1 MHKEAIS
8 QINED
13 IKRTKRA
20 IISLGCSFV
29 RGHGAIDDSIYRNY
43 TYNVTKGSGVVTWD
57 TKNVQ
62 SLVKE
67 FPDIKITFQGT
78 LDFYLNEEKNAFVN
92 VLAKKYFEGSYASIN
107 LGISG
112 SGNRAT
118 IKELYFY
125 PAINWKEIDEIIVIY
140 CPTGAERFDFIDDQY
155 HRLNDHARWISSWP
169 RISKDRNPVDLLWQ
183 GYAEAVHSS
192 KYEIIEQIAHIQE
205 LLLWCEHKN
214 AKLIIVPS
222 FSKHYNRENFI
233 GSISQQIDRDNNR
246 KIVKEPEYLDSNYQS
261 AVELADMWPWD
272 KMFYPDGH
280 ATFIDLIVRQEFPHE
295 KTLPWFFT
303 FAGVGSPNMW
313 VTPCCHP
320 SAKAHD
326 LFAKYLHDHILKTI
340 NE

>member
-1 MHKEAIS
+1 MRKEVIE

-29 RGHGAIDDSIYRNY
+29 RGHGAIDDYIYKNY
-43 TYNVTKGSGVVTWD
+43 AYNTTKGSCVVTWD
-57 TKNVQ
+57 LKNAR

-67 FPDIKITFQGT
+67 FPEIKILPHGG
-78 LDFYLNEEKNAFVN
+78 LDFYLHEDKNTFVN
-92 VLAKKYFEGSYASIN
+92 VLTKKYFEGSYASIN

-125 PAINWKEIDEIIVIY
+125 PDINWKELNEIVVIY

-155 HRLNDHARWISSWP
+155 HRLNDHARWYSSWP
-169 RISKDRNPVDLLWQ
+169 RFLEEKTPENILWR
-183 GYAEAVHSS
+183 GYAEAVYST
-192 KYEIIEQIAHIQE
+192 KQEIIEQISHIQE

-222 FSKHYNRENFI
+222 FSNYYNRENFI
-233 GSISQQIDRDNNR
+233 GSTCQQIYRDSNR
-246 KIVKEPEYLDSNYQS
+246 KIIKEPEYLESNWQS

-272 KMFYPDGH
+272 KMFYPDGNP
-280 ATFIDLIVRQEFPHE
+280 TFMDLVMKQEFPDAE
-295 KTLPWFFT
+295 MVPWFYE

-326 LFAKYLHDHILKTI
+326 LFAKHLHEHILKTT

>member
-1 MHKEAIS
+1 MRKEAIS

-29 RGHGAIDDSIYRNY
+29 QGHGAVDDSIYRNY
-43 TYNVTKGSGVVTWD
+43 VWTGTPGSGVITWD
-57 TKNVQ
+57 KKSMQ
-62 SLVKE
+62 SLVKD
-67 FPDIKITFQGT
+67 FPEIKITPQG
-78 LDFYLNEEKNAFVN
+78 DIHFYLNEEKNAFVN

-125 PAINWKEIDEIIVIY
+125 PDINWKELNEIIVIY
-140 CPTGAERFDFIDDQY
+140 CPTSAERFDFIDDQF
-155 HRLNDHARWISSWP
+155 HRLNEHARWCSSWP
-169 RISKDRNPVDLLWQ
+169 RTSEEQNPVTTLWQ
-183 GYAEAVHSS
+183 GYAKAVHST
-192 KYEIIEQIAHIQE
+192 KFEIIEQIAHMQE

-222 FSKHYNRENFI
+222 FSNHYNRENFI
-233 GSISQQIDRDNNR
+233 GSISKQIYRDSNR
-246 KIVKEPEYLDSNYQS
+246 KIIKESEYLDSNYQS
-261 AVELADMWPWD
+261 AVELSDMWPWD
-272 KMFYPDGH
+272 KMFYPGGNL
-280 ATFIDLIVRQEFPHE
+280 TFMDLVLRQEFPNE
-295 KTLPWFFT
+295 KILPWFYSFS
-303 FAGVGSPNMW
+303 GVGSPNMW

-320 SAKAHD
+320 SAKAHE
-326 LFAKYLHDHILKTI
+326 LFAKYLHEHILKTI

>member
-1 MHKEAIS
+1 MRKEAIS

-29 RGHGAIDDSIYRNY
+29 RGHGAIDDAIYRNY
-43 TYNVTKGSGVVTWD
+43 TYNATKGSCVITWD
-57 TKNVQ
+57 LTNAR

-67 FPDIKITFQGT
+67 FPGIKILRHGD

-125 PAINWKEIDEIIVIY
+125 PAINWKELDEIIVIY

-155 HRLNDHARWISSWP
+155 HRLNDNARWTSSWP

-192 KYEIIEQIAHIQE
+192 KYEIIEQVSHIQE

-233 GSISQQIDRDNNR
+233 GSISQQIYRDNNR
-246 KIVKEPEYLDSNYQS
+246 KIVKESEYLDSNYQS

-280 ATFIDLIVRQEFPHE
+280 ATFMDLVLKQEFPE
-295 KTLPWFFT
+295 EETLPWFYT

-326 LFAKYLHDHILKTI
+326 LFAKYLYKHIEKKL
-340 NE
+340 